1 MLLTAVEIDNNKLSI
16 DKRLDEI
23 VSSYLKVRLSKKFRE
38 YKKLNEDSLLKMTDD
53 KEKAEFL
60 DKIKEQLKEQIKD
73 DDETKNYREQQ
84 REILISKSENYFVV
98 RETLNDLNELNEF
111 SADIERSQLQLVDN
125 FKTPDELVKLNIVY
139 YEKFKKY
146 KQIRHE
152 NIDNYLKSYK
162 DKKLPFNDDDLS
174 LVIKMRELYKI
185 DKTVDDIELFDK
197 YDMQTNIDFSNKL
210 GDYYLHKQAN
220 NNFHEN
226 IVNDWYRDTTNPIEK
241 LSKRIIINNKF
252 LGLLLLTNSGTGR
265 TSFISNNSVT
275 CLATTYSNNVN
286 NKLIYV
292 TRTLGELFL
301 EITNPELKDIPKETR
316 QQIYMTYD
324 GTRPTSDMYY
334 KWNGL
339 QVFDIDLK
347 EWDQVNLIE
356 IFKRKLYEQLSNYHW
371 FLWICKSSSGKGI
384 HIYTK
389 VTPPHHVYTDVT
401 DNEYISKYWH
411 KINYWH
417 KSTIIY
423 DLIRQIHLDKSNTLR
438 FNESVFNDNYE
449 INYLDNSVGRITSGI
464 RLSYD
469 KDILV
474 NYNFLDLHVSIF
486 DLKQDNIEKTKIN
499 LFRLTKINNKFLD
512 NISELTV
519 GDIKDMKEKISEEI
533 DLSKYEFAG
542 DFNNIQLI
550 PRNQIN
556 YNIRYNVVNTL
567 AAMFGKDGLPLAH
580 KILQSEECKNVKEI
594 NSFYS
599 CAISNKKEPT
609 KLGLDILKKVG
620 ILKSIKQEVKN
631 VTDNIFK
638 NGIKKAIE
646 KSLNNKF
653 EKPNIEL
660 GPTEFLSDK
669 NDILLNP
676 LNGGFTNDKIN
687 ILLSPPG
694 SGKCL
699 GYNTPVLMY
708 DGSIKSVQDIKVGDQ
723 LMGIDSKPRNV
734 LSIARGREEMFRII
748 PNKGEP
754 WTCNKSH
761 ILSVIESGKWL
772 YKCGETINPL
782 DIEDIN
788 ITNILNLPKN
798 HKKKLFR
805 VPLDFEHKSVEIPPY
820 ILGLWLGDGNSIKP
834 EIAVGGK
841 DIDIQKPLMEAFA
854 KKYGC
859 DLSITK
865 DLRNDVYSLC
875 CVRPENIRHN
885 TKIKNNIYEMFK
897 NNNLFSNKHIPKDYL
912 LNSRKTRLLLFA
924 GFIDSDGGGSNGTY
938 DIAIKTDRLKDDIV
952 WLCRSLGYNVSVSK
966 KLVKQ
971 LNGKEIN
978 KEYWRLIISGDFT
991 DLNKY
996 IRIKRK
1002 CFERKINKNPL
1013 VTGFK
1018 IESIG
1023 EGDYYG
1029 FEIDGD
1035 HRFMLGDFTV
1045 THNTYWLLELAR
1057 QGKKIL
1063 LVEPFISVIKN
1074 KVESDEEL
1082 MKIFQVFYDS
1092 VKLDELLPDKS
1103 AICTFDKF
1111 ARCNYEKVS
1120 NMFDY
1125 VCIDESH
1132 LLFTSSY
1139 RIDTTSA
1146 SIRKIKE
1153 LFFISS
1159 NNPFAAKLILMTGTE
1174 TGDTYFFGD
1183 IGNVIRVS
1191 KKSNQ
1196 KDIEFLICDDSLD
1209 CVTRLSNKAY
1219 QLINEGYRLLIP
1231 TNKGEIYSQK
1241 LIGMVEHLL
1250 QREVKFGY
1258 YKRSN
1263 TEQEIC
1269 KLINE
1274 QNTVGDYEII
1284 FCSNYLSVGVDI
1296 VDKCKFASLYFGPF
1310 SGYEVEQF
1318 NARIRKTGIKTIYCI
1333 QTETNDG
1340 TTNDLLIEE
1349 PNLVLKLTEED
1360 IENFKDDKQI
1370 AKAKQEFIAQYD
1382 PVLHKIVTPGFSVL
1396 NNVIKFNKE
1405 EYELTTFENKF
1416 LEVMVHPVKV
1426 ARELS
1431 KYGYN
1436 VSISDE
1442 YEGLSLAQQEELKKI
1457 GLNSARNEKIR
1468 KHNLLVGTYIDL
1480 CNKNS
1485 FVTENGIEWNDFI
1498 SWIGKHKEL
1507 IVEDRSIDEFVK
1519 VVINLYSNPE
1529 KIFVKSKEAFD
1540 FVYSPAKY
1548 ICSKYSKQK
1557 AIELIYNYVDEAGI
1571 LKKKTFTRT
1580 IHLMKLVDKADSN
1593 ELAEPTFKTIEK
1605 MYEWLD
1611 KFSIDKGYRISYN
1624 TYQADLDAWTNS
1636 YIDMLGI
1643 KINTSYGFQK
1653 IKDNIIEM
1661 LNDLAT
1667 KNTNKEGI
1675 RFDYNTVPNEDGV
1688 NYKHKKSVDTMI
1700 EKMFNITAD
1709 NTTIN
1714 KKPREKHV
1722 ILVEQNW

>member
-38 YKKLNEDSLLKMTDD
+38 YKKLNEDSLLKITDD

-210 GDYYLHKQAN
+210 GDYYLHKQSN

-301 EITNPELKDIPKETR
+301 EITNPELSDIPKETR

-401 DNEYISKYWH
+401 NNEYISKYWH

-438 FNESVFNDNYE
+438 FNENVFNDNYE

-512 NISELTV
+512 NISDLTV

-620 ILKSIKQEVKN
+620 ILKSIKQEVKT

-694 SGKCL
+694 SGK
-699 GYNTPVLMY
+699 
-708 DGSIKSVQDIKVGDQ
+708 
-723 LMGIDSKPRNV
+723 
-734 LSIARGREEMFRII
+734 
-748 PNKGEP
+748 
-754 WTCNKSH
+754 
-761 ILSVIESGKWL
+761 
-772 YKCGETINPL
+772 
-782 DIEDIN
+782 
-788 ITNILNLPKN
+788 
-798 HKKKLFR
+798 
-805 VPLDFEHKSVEIPPY
+805 
-820 ILGLWLGDGNSIKP
+820 
-834 EIAVGGK
+834 
-841 DIDIQKPLMEAFA
+841 
-854 KKYGC
+854 
-859 DLSITK
+859 
-865 DLRNDVYSLC
+865 
-875 CVRPENIRHN
+875 
-885 TKIKNNIYEMFK
+885 
-897 NNNLFSNKHIPKDYL
+897 
-912 LNSRKTRLLLFA
+912 
-924 GFIDSDGGGSNGTY
+924 
-938 DIAIKTDRLKDDIV
+938 
-952 WLCRSLGYNVSVSK
+952 
-966 KLVKQ
+966 
-971 LNGKEIN
+971 
-978 KEYWRLIISGDFT
+978 
-991 DLNKY
+991 
-996 IRIKRK
+996 
-1002 CFERKINKNPL
+1002 
-1013 VTGFK
+1013 
-1018 IESIG
+1018 
-1023 EGDYYG
+1023 
-1029 FEIDGD
+1029 
-1035 HRFMLGDFTV
+1035 
-1045 THNTYWLLELAR
+1045 TYWLLELAR

-1183 IGNVIRVS
+1183 IGNVIRVN

-1296 VDKCKFASLYFGPF
+1296 IDKCKFASLYFGPF

-1519 VVINLYSNPE
+1519 VDINLYSNPE
-1529 KIFVKSKEAFD
+1529 KIIVKSKEAFD

-1624 TYQADLDAWTNS
+1624 TYQADLDVWTNS